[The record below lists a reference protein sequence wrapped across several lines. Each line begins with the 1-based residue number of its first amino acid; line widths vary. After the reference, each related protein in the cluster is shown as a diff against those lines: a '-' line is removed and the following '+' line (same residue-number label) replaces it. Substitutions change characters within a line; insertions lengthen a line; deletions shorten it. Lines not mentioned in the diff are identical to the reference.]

1 MKKIIILFT
10 ILAMSSCSMGKV
22 DMAEAMKTAEN
33 AMALISE
40 KKYDE
45 LSKLFSYDFYESEPK
60 EAREKKFEKIIDV
73 AGKLIEFHLTDSL
86 RENNVILKYAVKHA
100 NTTTTET
107 YTIVQE
113 EGKYLISD
121 INISNQ

>member
-40 KKYDE
+40 KNYDE
-45 LSKLFSYDFYESEPK
+45 LLKLFSYDFYESEPK

>member
-1 MKKIIILFT
+1 
-10 ILAMSSCSMGKV
+10 MSSCSMGKV

-40 KKYDE
+40 KNYDE
-45 LSKLFSYDFYESEPK
+45 LLKLFSYDFYESEPK

>member
-40 KKYDE
+40 KNYDE

-60 EAREKKFEKIIDV
+60 ETREKKFEKIIDV

>member
-45 LSKLFSYDFYESEPK
+45 LSKLFSYDFYESEPI

-100 NTTTTET
+100 NTTTTES